1 MYMMTRLALAA
12 CVPIVTACYTYAP
25 MDASRL
31 QPGAN
36 VRMRINAETAE
47 HVEPLLGRTDARQIG
62 GTVIVAGVDTLIVEV
77 PTTTQL
83 AGSRT
88 FQTLNQ
94 RVSIPRTGLLEVE
107 SRTLNRTRTWLV
119 TGAAAVI
126 VGAIIL
132 NATVEG
138 GGNQGGNGGG
148 PPELRP
154 R

>member
-12 CVPIVTACYTYAP
+12 CAPIIAACYTYAP

-31 QPGAN
+31 QPGAT

-94 RVSIPRTGLLEVE
+94 RVTEADAEEHTTQDEPSGDA
-107 SRTLNRTRTWLV
+107 S
-119 TGAAAVI
+119 G
-126 VGAIIL
+126 
-132 NATVEG
+132 
-138 GGNQGGNGGG
+138 
-148 PPELRP
+148 
-154 R
+154 

>member
-1 MYMMTRLALAA
+1 
-12 CVPIVTACYTYAP
+12 
-25 MDASRL
+25 
-31 QPGAN
+31 
-36 VRMRINAETAE
+36 MRVNAQTAE
-47 HVEPLLGRTDARQIG
+47 YIEPLLSRTDARQIA
-62 GTVIVAGVDTLIVEV
+62 GTVITAGVDTLVVEV

-88 FQTLNQ
+88 YETLHQ
-94 RVSIPRTGLLEVE
+94 RISIPRTGLLELE
-107 SRTLNRTRTWLV
+107 RRTLNRTRTWLV

-138 GGNQGGNGGG
+138 GGNQGGNGGS

-154 R
+154 PLRAP